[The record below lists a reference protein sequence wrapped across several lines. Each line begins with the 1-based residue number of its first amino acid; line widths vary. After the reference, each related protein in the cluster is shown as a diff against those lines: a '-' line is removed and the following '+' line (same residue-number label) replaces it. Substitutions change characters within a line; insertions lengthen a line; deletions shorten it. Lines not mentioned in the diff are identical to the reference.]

1 MEFYDVTNNRN
12 ELTDIV
18 EFLEQLTMKM
28 SDEKSE
34 FFRLVSL

>member
-1 MEFYDVTNNRN
+1 MGPCDVTINRN

-18 EFLEQLTMKM
+18 EFLEQFTVKK

-34 FFRLVSL
+34 FFRLVI